1 MPIKY
6 NSAIMNKK
14 QQDVTQSAKAQ
25 DIKNIFRRM
34 MADRNAVQSYIR
46 KHGTLIGFKN
56 ESIFFAKP
64 L

>member
-1 MPIKY
+1 
-6 NSAIMNKK
+6 MNKK
-14 QQDVTQSAKAQ
+14 QQDVTQSANAQ

-34 MADRNAVQSYIR
+34 LADRNAVQSYIR

-56 ESIFFAKP
+56 ESILFAKP